1 MNYNYKGN
9 KTMAILCFV
18 MAIGFFALG
27 LVEGQMW
34 SVIALCF
41 FTAAIY
47 YIVAMR
53 RCLKVE
59 KDEIKKELNSDTIK
73 DSTKE

>member
-1 MNYNYKGN
+1 AM
-9 KTMAILCFV
+9 T
-18 MAIGFFALG
+18 IGFFALG

-34 SVIALCF
+34 SVIAICF
-41 FTAAIY
+41 LVAAIY

-59 KDEIKKELNSDTIK
+59 KDELKKELNSDTIK